1 MLKYVLLLYVVY
13 NNQICLNPIMGDH
26 YFSYITKLKNKN
38 KNLKKK
44 KKRRSK
50 NRNHGMDGWMDDG

>member
-1 MLKYVLLLYVVY
+1 
-13 NNQICLNPIMGDH
+13 MGDH